1 MQTRDMV
8 LRQTFILHLL
18 SVRQVVQNTF
28 KIKPIKNHILRM
40 SSVCKFPSMHPS
52 LKSYQ
57 IRFFDPSG
65 DILAEVQLDLNK
77 TFKHMVPTSDLEN
90 PYTKVSCL
98 FIKHLLTSGFITVDG
113 TEKLCQ
119 PKRREFIAGHSI
131 SSTFFCTSAVCLLI
145 SQNVNKKLI
154 GIDRNFQMDIFWTK
168 TPKNHFLR
176 IKLLTKIIF

>member
-1 MQTRDMV
+1 MTLIQQET
-8 LRQTFILHLL
+8 
-18 SVRQVVQNTF
+18 SGPVVGDIDVVVVF
-28 KIKPIKNHILRM
+28 G
-40 SSVCKFPSMHPS
+40 VHPS

-77 TFKHMVPTSDLEN
+77 TFKPMVPTSDMEN

-131 SSTFFCTSAVCLLI
+131 PSTFFCTSAVCLLI
-145 SQNVNKKLI
+145 GHNVNAKP
-154 GIDRNFQMDIFWTK
+154 NMFQKMQFWSK
-168 TPKNHFLR
+168 
-176 IKLLTKIIF
+176 